1 MTSNASRVY
10 VPKHFS
16 VDDRNELLAFIGR
29 EPFGIIVSTVEGK
42 PFATHVPIVIME
54 EGAELTLGL
63 HVAKANPQWREID
76 GQNVLAIFQGPHA
89 MISASWYVEP
99 EQNVPTWNYGAVHC
113 SGVARLTGPNGT
125 RRILQRLVAQMEPA
139 WRIENADAAA
149 IERMEKAIV
158 GIEVAVAQIVGS
170 YKYSENRSD
179 EDRERVIAAL
189 SASSREMDRE
199 VAQRMR
205 ELA

>member
-16 VDDRNELLAFIGR
+16 VEDRSELLAFIRR
-29 EPFGIIVSTVEGK
+29 EPFGIVVSNVDGK
-42 PFATHVPIVIME
+42 PFATHVPIVIMQ
-54 EGAELTLGL
+54 EGGALTLGL
-63 HVAKANPQWREID
+63 HVAKANPQWRTLE
-76 GQNVLAIFQGPHA
+76 GQQVLAIFQGAHA

-99 EQNVPTWNYGAVHC
+99 ELNVPTWNYGAVHC
-113 SGVARLTGPNGT
+113 SGTAHLTDAAGT
-125 RRILQRLVAQMEPA
+125 RRILERLVAQLEPE
-139 WRIENADAAA
+139 WRIEKANARS
-149 IERMEKAIV
+149 IEGMERAIV
-158 GIEVAVAQIVGS
+158 GIEVAVTQIEGS

-189 SASSREMDRE
+189 NASPREMDRE

-205 ELA
+205 EMA